1 MTINER
7 LEFFKEMLR
16 CNYDV
21 YLWTYTPELELIHTN
36 CPQDLVISDA
46 SSILDFAD
54 TLQEYVTSGKRT
66 PIWLDSSMGLLY
78 ISVFEYE
85 DAELKHI
92 HMLGPILRGKN
103 SHLLIKKDL
112 DSRTLSVKL
121 RSKIFRQ
128 IDQIPVMP
136 SSSLYQYTL
145 MFHYA
150 VTGEKITT
158 ADISYPQGQTS
169 DSNDLKLISD
179 EHAGIWKA
187 EQEMLQ
193 MFREGSPDYRKALG
207 KSTNLSSGVKFDIG
221 DSLRKQKNDVIVL
234 LVLCSRASIEGGLN
248 PSIAYTLNDYYMQK
262 LEEAKSAS
270 TINNL
275 THTMLEDFM
284 QRVRSAKQTT
294 DVSSQI
300 QNICDYISVNPREKF
315 SIAELAERT
324 GYTEYYFSHKF
335 KKEIGISIAD
345 FIKQV
350 KLEKAK
356 LLLSATTMNIQEI
369 SDELAFGSRSY
380 FSSSFQKAFGMSP
393 SDYRNKNTKL

>member
-85 DAELKHI
+85 EAELKHI

-128 IDQIPVMP
+128 IEQIPVMP
-136 SSSLYQYTL
+136 TSSLYQYTL
-145 MFHYA
+145 MFH
-150 VTGEKITT
+150 
-158 ADISYPQGQTS
+158 
-169 DSNDLKLISD
+169 
-179 EHAGIWKA
+179 
-187 EQEMLQ
+187 
-193 MFREGSPDYRKALG
+193 
-207 KSTNLSSGVKFDIG
+207 
-221 DSLRKQKNDVIVL
+221 
-234 LVLCSRASIEGGLN
+234 
-248 PSIAYTLNDYYMQK
+248 
-262 LEEAKSAS
+262 
-270 TINNL
+270 
-275 THTMLEDFM
+275 
-284 QRVRSAKQTT
+284 
-294 DVSSQI
+294 
-300 QNICDYISVNPREKF
+300 
-315 SIAELAERT
+315 
-324 GYTEYYFSHKF
+324 
-335 KKEIGISIAD
+335 
-345 FIKQV
+345 
-350 KLEKAK
+350 
-356 LLLSATTMNIQEI
+356 
-369 SDELAFGSRSY
+369 
-380 FSSSFQKAFGMSP
+380 
-393 SDYRNKNTKL
+393 